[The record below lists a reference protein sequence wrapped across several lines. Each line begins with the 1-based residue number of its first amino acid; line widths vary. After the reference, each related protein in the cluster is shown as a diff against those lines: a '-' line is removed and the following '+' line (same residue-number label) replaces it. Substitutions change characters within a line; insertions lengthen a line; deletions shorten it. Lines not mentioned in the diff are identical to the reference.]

1 MQAILLILVTFDF
14 NSIFILPRKT
24 FSGSTSW
31 DCKSISGWQN
41 LEVSNFSGCDIS
53 GTIYIYSSWT
63 PQFSTTFSYNK
74 STGILSVN
82 VNVANKGE
90 GVVSFYPQPTISI
103 QPIVI
108 KS

>member
-1 MQAILLILVTFDF
+1 M
-14 NSIFILPRKT
+14 
-24 FSGSTSW
+24 
-31 DCKSISGWQN
+31 
-41 LEVSNFSGCDIS
+41 
-53 GTIYIYSSWT
+53 IYIYGSWT

-82 VNVANKGE
+82 VNVWNKGE
-90 GVVSFYPQPTISI
+90 GVVSFSPKPTISI